1 MKYRPEYDMKK
12 IGQNLRSLRKAK
24 GLSVDEVREY
34 LYLGS
39 VQAYYKYERGDGYMP
54 ADSLLALMELYEAD
68 LYDIIGNRDRE
79 EDLERSSSVVYGYRR
94 FAI

>member
-1 MKYRPEYDMKK
+1 MKK
-12 IGQNLRSLRKAK
+12 IGQNLRRLRKAK

-39 VQAYYKYERGDGYMP
+39 VQAYYKYERGAGYMP

-68 LYDIIGNRDRE
+68 LHDIIGNRE
-79 EDLERSSSVVYGYRR
+79 EDLERSSSVVYELNSSHRIAG
-94 FAI
+94 